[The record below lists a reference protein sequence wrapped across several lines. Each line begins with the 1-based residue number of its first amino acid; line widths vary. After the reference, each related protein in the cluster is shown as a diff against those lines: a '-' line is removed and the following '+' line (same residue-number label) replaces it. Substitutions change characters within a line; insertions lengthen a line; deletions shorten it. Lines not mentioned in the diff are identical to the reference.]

1 MLKLHERL
9 PDEITVDGK
18 QYALDLDF
26 RNVLR
31 MTEIMQRDDLL
42 AEARNYLSLS
52 CIMPRIP
59 NNTAEAMKAINNLL
73 FPAKDGKKSEDKG
86 QKVTDYDQDADMIRA
101 AFMQSYGINLWREKL
116 HWFEFT
122 ALLANLPEGSRYTD
136 VVSIRIRPL
145 PEPTRYN
152 AKEREWLIDAKRRY
166 ALEMSEQEMEEARD
180 ASFHATTLSLLRLAK
195 REGDLNA

>member
-42 AEARNYLSLS
+42 AEARNYLSLR
-52 CIMPRIP
+52 CIMPKIP

-73 FPAKDGKKSEDKG
+73 FPTKDGKKSEDKG

-136 VVSIRIRPL
+136 VVNIRLRPL

-152 AKEREWLIDAKRRY
+152 AKERQWLIDAKARY
-166 ALEMSEQEMEEARD
+166 AIQMTEKEQEDARN

-195 REGDLNA
+195 RGGDLNA

>member
-1 MLKLHERL
+1 MLRLFDRL

-31 MTEIMQRDDLL
+31 MTEIMQREDLL
-42 AEARNYLSLS
+42 AESRNYLSLR
-52 CIMPRIP
+52 CIMPKVP
-59 NNTAEAMKAINNLL
+59 PDTLKAMKAVNALL
-73 FPAKDGKKSEDKG
+73 FPNDQEKKGGEKG
-86 QKVTDYDQDADMIRA
+86 PKATDYDQDADMIRA

-122 ALLANLPEGSRYTD
+122 ALLANLPDGSRYTD
-136 VVSIRIRPL
+136 VVNIRLRPL

-152 AKEREWLIDAKRRY
+152 AKERQWLIDAKARY
-166 ALEMSEQEMEEARD
+166 AIQMTEKELEEARN

-195 REGDLNA
+195 RGGDLNA